1 MLVFRVFEAVYGLCG
16 EERVF
21 GVMVG
26 GGEVI
31 FMEVHGVKIIKNLK
45 V

>member
-1 MLVFRVFEAVYGLCG
+1 MVFVGRKGYLELG
-16 EERVF
+16 
-21 GVMVG
+21 G